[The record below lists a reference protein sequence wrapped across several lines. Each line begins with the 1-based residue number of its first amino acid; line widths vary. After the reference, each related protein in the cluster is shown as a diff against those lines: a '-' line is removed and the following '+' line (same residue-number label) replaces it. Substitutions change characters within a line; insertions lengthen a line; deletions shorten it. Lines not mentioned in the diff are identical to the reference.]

1 MSASSKVHVLTAEE
15 IRQRKFL
22 KRGLFLNIL
31 VLGQTGTGKATF
43 INTLCDED
51 IVATNRAA
59 PSELNIEQH
68 TAKIYEG
75 GTQINLDITMIP
87 GFGDFI
93 DNKRATSVVIKHI
106 ETQFDNMLDEEC
118 KIQRSKKSRDSRIH
132 AALYFIRPTGKGLRE
147 LDIHCLKLLS
157 GRCNVIPIISKADLM
172 TADECRLNKRLIL
185 RDIRNHGIKIYDFT
199 MCFED
204 LEDEFFPGRLSEIV
218 PFAVVSGTDR
228 MIIDKEEFKV
238 RKLPH
243 GVVRV
248 DDPTHNDFLILR
260 TCLLGAS
267 LQDLKETTHI

>member
-1 MSASSKVHVLTAEE
+1 
-15 IRQRKFL
+15 
-22 KRGLFLNIL
+22 
-31 VLGQTGTGKATF
+31 
-43 INTLCDED
+43 
-51 IVATNRAA
+51 
-59 PSELNIEQH
+59 
-68 TAKIYEG
+68 
-75 GTQINLDITMIP
+75 
-87 GFGDFI
+87 
-93 DNKRATSVVIKHI
+93 
-106 ETQFDNMLDEEC
+106 
-118 KIQRSKKSRDSRIH
+118 
-132 AALYFIRPTGKGLRE
+132 
-147 LDIHCLKLLS
+147 
-157 GRCNVIPIISKADLM
+157 M

-267 LQDLKETTHI
+267 LQDLKETTHSTYYERYRTEKLTNTSLQDILSDSPSKYDRTNVSSMLMDRLRNNIDSRQSSIMSADRYINSKSKVNI

>member
-1 MSASSKVHVLTAEE
+1 
-15 IRQRKFL
+15 
-22 KRGLFLNIL
+22 
-31 VLGQTGTGKATF
+31 
-43 INTLCDED
+43 
-51 IVATNRAA
+51 
-59 PSELNIEQH
+59 
-68 TAKIYEG
+68 
-75 GTQINLDITMIP
+75 MIP

-93 DNKRATSVVIKHI
+93 DNKRATGVVIKHI

-157 GRCNVIPIISKADLM
+157 ERCNVIPIISKADLM

-267 LQDLKETTHI
+267 LQDLKETTHSTYYERYRTEKLTNTTMQDLLGDSPSKFDRTNVSSTLMDRLRNNIDSRQSSIMSAERYINSKSKVNI